1 MTQLELS
8 QANLQREREASLSE
22 LQASLREK
30 WAQERAVLQARQQ
43 FEVER
48 LRAECEERIQREQQE
63 YHRNMGE
70 KDGRRVGP
78 SHSDAPMHSSVKQ
91 MDLHLT

>member
-30 WAQERAVLQARQQ
+30 WSQERAVLQARQQ

-78 SHSDAPMHSSVKQ
+78 SHSDAPMHSSV
-91 MDLHLT
+91 

>member
-1 MTQLELS
+1 M
-8 QANLQREREASLSE
+8 
-22 LQASLREK
+22 
-30 WAQERAVLQARQQ
+30 LQARQQ

-78 SHSDAPMHSSVKQ
+78 SHSDAPMHSSV
-91 MDLHLT
+91 